1 MFRFRRK
8 ETRAQRLQRRGR
20 ELTKAADKQLRKA
33 TPKRLRKAASQLD
46 VPWARSWAARGIREA
61 FLRGFLSPMMD
72 FYVRRRATGR
82 DKLSRIRGPVI
93 LVANHRS
100 HMDTPVILAALPR
113 RIRRRTAVAAATD
126 YFYRNRA
133 IAAMVSLLFGTV
145 PMDRRGGGLDERASG
160 HLDKLLD
167 RGWNLLVYPEGTRGR
182 ANPGAIRVRK
192 GAAVLAAR
200 HRMPIV
206 PIRVTGTREA
216 MPPGHFWPS
225 RNHDRFVSKRYPVSI
240 SFGEPIIPSED
251 VSDAIRSVQR
261 FFENGSDGEVAA

>member
-33 TPKRLRKAASQLD
+33 SPKQLRKAASQLD

-61 FLRGFLSPMMD
+61 FLRGFLSPTMD

-100 HMDTPVILAALPR
+100 HMDTPIILAALPR
-113 RIRRRTAVAAATD
+113 RMRRRTVVAAAAD
-126 YFYRNRA
+126 KFYRNR
-133 IAAMVSLLFGTV
+133 IVGAAVSLLFNTV
-145 PMDRRGGGLDERASG
+145 PMDRRGGGLDERAVG
-160 HLDKLLD
+160 HLDRLLD
-167 RGWNLLVYPEGTRGR
+167 RGWNLLVYPEGTRTR
-182 ANPGAIRVRK
+182 ISGATRVRK

-206 PIRVTGTREA
+206 PIRVTGTRDA

-225 RNHDRFVSKRYPVSI
+225 RNHERLVSKRYPVSI

-251 VSDAIRSVQR
+251 VTDAMRSVQL
-261 FFENGSDGEVAA
+261 FFENGSDSEVPA

>member
-1 MFRFRRK
+1 VFRFRRK
-8 ETRAQRLQRRGR
+8 ETTAQRLQRRGR
-20 ELTKAADKQLRKA
+20 ELTKAAPKQLRN
-33 TPKRLRKAASQLD
+33 AASQLD

-61 FLRGFLSPMMD
+61 FLRVLLSPMMD

-82 DKLSRIRGPVI
+82 DKLSGVRGPVI

-113 RIRRRTAVAAATD
+113 RMRRRTVVAAAAD
-126 YFYRNRA
+126 KFYRNRMV
-133 IAAMVSLLFGTV
+133 AAMVSLAFNTV
-145 PMDRRGGGLDERASG
+145 PMDRRGGGLDERAAG
-160 HLDKLLD
+160 HLDRLLD
-167 RGWNLLVYPEGTRGR
+167 RGWNLLVYPEGTRNRIGGS
-182 ANPGAIRVRK
+182 ARVRK

-225 RNHDRFVSKRYPVSI
+225 RNHERLVSKRHPVSI
-240 SFGEPIIPSED
+240 SFGEPIICSED
-251 VSDAIRSVQR
+251 MSDAIRTVQR
-261 FFENGSDGEVAA
+261 FFENGSDGGGG